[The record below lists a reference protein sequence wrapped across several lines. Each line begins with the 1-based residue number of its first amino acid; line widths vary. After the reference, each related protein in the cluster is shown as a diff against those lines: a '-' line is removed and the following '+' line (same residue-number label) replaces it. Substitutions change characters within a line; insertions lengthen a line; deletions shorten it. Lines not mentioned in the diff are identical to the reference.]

1 MNKTSSFLRLVQ
13 RLIISSKQYFKET
26 LTSDVPNLTSKI
38 LKNLIEEATS
48 NQSIGELLRSYKTP
62 LVNSFSLMIQSV
74 LTLQLSVLQ
83 VSQLSFGLYNAELVK
98 LHAKKDHTKDGLIK
112 GKMEKIRK

>member
-1 MNKTSSFLRLVQ
+1 MNKTSSFLRLIQ

-38 LKNLIEEATS
+38 LNNLIEEATT
-48 NQSIGELLRSYKTP
+48 NQPIAELLRSYKTP

-83 VSQLSFGLYNAELVK
+83 VSQLSFGLYNAKLVK